1 MEKNNFDSLAIL
13 SELNAHRNACTL
25 FIDHDGEPIASSL
38 DLYPWSLNAA
48 PWPRRRSVRAG
59 RVLHGS
65 KKLEGIDLCVKESHS
80 NLAFKKLLESTDL
93 SSPRLRLRE
102 QARSDSPEVDPLLR
116 SRTVHWSLPLV
127 RDDGPEYNDSRE
139 SRCIVGMD
147 YGKCCLK
154 HDTPLESTSLQTFL
168 QLNETS
174 CLKHLMWANRS
185 AFQLRRRYLLRL
197 GIPASS
203 LMSLADSSIFSRESN
218 DKREVTKHLRAP
230 SSPTMIMERRKSP
243 RNDSS
248 SSQNSMF
255 WPLTFSWNKRLRLGD
270 SLRMDGNDDAA
281 EVSTK
286 HGEYLDD
293 PARAEMD
300 FLNGWS
306 V

>member
-65 KKLEGIDLCVKESHS
+65 QKLEGI
-80 NLAFKKLLESTDL
+80 ESTDL
-93 SSPRLRLRE
+93 SSPRLRLHD
-102 QARSDSPEVDPLLR
+102 QVRSDSPELDPLLR
-116 SRTVHWSLPLV
+116 ARTVHWSLPLV

-154 HDTPLESTSLQTFL
+154 HDTPLESTNLQTFL

-185 AFQLRRRYLLRL
+185 AFQLRRRYLLQL

-203 LMSLADSSIFSRESN
+203 LMSLADSSMFSRDSN
-218 DKREVTKHLRAP
+218 DKQEVTKHLRAP

-248 SSQNSMF
+248 SSQNSLF
-255 WPLTFSWNKRLRLGD
+255 WPLTFSWNKRLRLGF
-270 SLRMDGNDDAA
+270 SLRTDGNDDAVEA
-281 EVSTK
+281 STK
-286 HGEYLDD
+286 QDEYMDD